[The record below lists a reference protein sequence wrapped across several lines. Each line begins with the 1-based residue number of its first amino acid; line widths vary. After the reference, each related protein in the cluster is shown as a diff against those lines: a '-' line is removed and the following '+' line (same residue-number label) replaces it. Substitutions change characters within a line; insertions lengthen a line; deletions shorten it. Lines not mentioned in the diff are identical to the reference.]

1 VSRDDRGPVSLN
13 RDLSRLLPWLVRAL
27 WAALP
32 FTVGPAL
39 AAALDGASGPVR
51 LVASTGLWLGWAI
64 GMIAAFVPH
73 PISLTALRIVAPATV
88 VVSGAAAVAG
98 RPSAL
103 AVAWSTVTCAWAFA
117 PAVGAVCVN
126 GPAYPNERRF
136 LLRPPGPLLK
146 GPLPLLWAVTLAGIG
161 SGPLVLA
168 ARRWVPGALLLLI
181 GWPLAALLVKSMH
194 NLSRRWAVF
203 VPAGLVL
210 HDPMVLFDPVL
221 FRRQDVVALRTGRGD
236 DATSLDVSQR
246 ALGLG
251 LEMDLDPPTTLTFL
265 RPGRR
270 EGDAVDTSRIHFT
283 PTRPGAV
290 LEEAHRRRIAAG
302 RPPVAG

>member
-1 VSRDDRGPVSLN
+1 MNEVPSPGH

-51 LVASTGLWLGWAI
+51 LLASAGLWLGWAV
-64 GMIAAFVPH
+64 GMVASFVPH
-73 PISLTALRIVAPATV
+73 PISLTALRVMAPAV
-88 VVSGAAAVAG
+88 VVAAVAAAVADH
-98 RPSAL
+98 PSAL
-103 AVAWSTVTCAWAFA
+103 AIAWATVTCAWSFA

-146 GPLPLLWAVTLAGIG
+146 GPLPLLWAVAVAGVG
-161 SGPLVLA
+161 AGPLLLA
-168 ARRWVPGALLLLI
+168 ARRWGLGGVGLAV
-181 GWPLAALLVKSMH
+181 GWPVAALLVKSMH

-203 VPAGLVL
+203 VPAGVVL

-221 FRRQDVVALRTGRGD
+221 FRRQDVTALRPGRGRD
-236 DATSLDVSQR
+236 PAYLDVSQ
-246 ALGLG
+246 AAPGLG
-251 LEMDLDPPTTLTFL
+251 LEMDLDPPTTVTLL

-270 EGDAVDTSRIHFT
+270 EGDPVDTARLHFT

-290 LEEAHRRRIAAG
+290 LEEAHRRRIAAP
-302 RPPVAG
+302 R